1 LEKIEEH
8 LSESGPSKVLE
19 VLKNQHHKLR
29 KAERFEDYMPKGE
42 ERIQLERALD
52 TIEMYKALLVA
63 MSNGPVGLGRP
74 FAVNQQMRRWLEKNN
89 IKSDRK
95 YEVVDQS
102 AIELIKMDLDLIEQ
116 QIKGYLKLGER
127 AYTGKKEEDI
137 RIKKQF
143 SQLILKYIN
152 DNASAFTID
161 DFSLLPPDKDKTRF
175 KEPEELVAFYA
186 HAIYQNFH

>member
-1 LEKIEEH
+1 
-8 LSESGPSKVLE
+8 
-19 VLKNQHHKLR
+19 
-29 KAERFEDYMPKGE
+29 MPKGE

-143 SQLILKYIN
+143 SQLILKCIN